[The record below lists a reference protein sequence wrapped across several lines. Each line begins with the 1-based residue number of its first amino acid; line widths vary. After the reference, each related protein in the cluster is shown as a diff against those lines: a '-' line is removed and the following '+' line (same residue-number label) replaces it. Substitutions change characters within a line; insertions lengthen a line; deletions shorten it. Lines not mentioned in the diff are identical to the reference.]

1 MNLTTYTVDNRQ
13 YVMKLEAPAVA
24 AQLAAGSG
32 SGRML
37 TIRALVEYFYRREQ
51 MAQ

>member
-1 MNLTTYTVDNRQ
+1 MNLITYTVDNRQ
-13 YVMKLEAPAVA
+13 YVMKLEAP
-24 AQLAAGSG
+24 QAAGSG
-32 SGRML
+32 SGRVL